1 MHTLPNGLL
10 IALEGIDG
18 TGKTTQLKMLAEA
31 LLSMG
36 YDVVATREPTDGRY
50 GQRIRQVLRDRSS
63 VTSQEELE
71 LFLLDRKEHV
81 TTIINPGL
89 AAGKIVLTDRY
100 YLSTVAYQGALGH
113 NPDVI
118 LALNEAF
125 APPPDLAIVLV
136 APPLKGIERIRIL
149 RQERPDSFEKEGYLV
164 QVAAIFNNLPQ
175 GYIRRIDALAAKE
188 EVHGEIMV
196 HVEKVLGTRRKAIVK

>member
-18 TGKTTQLKMLAEA
+18 TGKTTQLKMLAEV
-31 LLSMG
+31 LLSLG

-63 VTSQEELE
+63 MTPQEELE

-100 YLSTVAYQGALGH
+100 YLSTVAYQGALEC
-113 NPDVI
+113 VST
-118 LALNEAF
+118 
-125 APPPDLAIVLV
+125 
-136 APPLKGIERIRIL
+136 GIEASAIIIRGQDGVI
-149 RQERPDSFEKEGYLV
+149 E
-164 QVAAIFNNLPQ
+164 
-175 GYIRRIDALAAKE
+175 
-188 EVHGEIMV
+188 
-196 HVEKVLGTRRKAIVK
+196 